1 MKRIKEKTRKLKN
14 KNGKSWNQPIARKF
28 FWSMAIEIETG
39 ELLYGLVRAIKPT
52 NAVETGTFEGF
63 SAINIARALKNN
75 GQGILWTIDSDDY
88 GAKKMF
94 KDYNVKQWT
103 NQVIGSSPDS
113 LEKIVSQNNINFA
126 FLDSDHTYDAVFSE
140 LEVLHRYFKI
150 ESYITGHDYYRYGCI
165 KRAVDDFVDKYPNM
179 YEKVIIRTFTG
190 FFILKKN

>member
-1 MKRIKEKTRKLKN
+1 MKRIKEKTRKLEN
-14 KNGKSWNQPIARKF
+14 KDGRSWDQPIARKF
-28 FWSMAIEIETG
+28 FRPMAIEIETG

-75 GQGILWTIDSDDY
+75 EEGVLWTIDSDEY

-94 KDYNVKQWT
+94 KDYNVKQWI
-103 NQVIGSSPDS
+103 NQVIGLSPDS
-113 LEKIVSQNNINFA
+113 LEKIVSQNNIDFA
-126 FLDSDHTYDAVFSE
+126 FLDSAHTYNTVFSE

-150 ESYITGHDYYRYGCI
+150 GSYITGHDYYRYGCI
-165 KRAVDDFVDKYPNM
+165 KQAVDDFVNKYPNM
-179 YEKVIIRTFTG
+179 YEKVIIGTFTG